1 MDLHLTPHIAGGLA
15 GLERCE
21 RYLDRMPLA
30 AERRHELLQRIAS
43 HAGVDAPEAM
53 TELQQALAG
62 QAVDRENPAYDSV
75 RSRLALAFGLPR
87 TEAGPVIATDVQARP
102 RLFTVPP
109 FNRTSMAPRSWLR
122 K

>member
-21 RYLDRMPLA
+21 RYLERMPLA
-30 AERRHELLQRIAS
+30 AERRRELLQRVAS
-43 HAGVDAPEAM
+43 HAGTGAAEAM

-62 QAVDRENPAYDSV
+62 QPVDRENPCFDSV
-75 RSRLALAFGLPR
+75 RTRLALAFGLPR
-87 TEAGPVIATDVQARP
+87 TEAGPVIATDVQERP

-109 FNRTSMAPRSWLR
+109 FN
-122 K
+122 